1 MKKWLWI
8 IPVIFFVVSVPLL
21 FYSKTSHK
29 DEKAVDY
36 IKNLKSYS
44 AESNIIVVN
53 DKQALEYN
61 CKQYYDRKI
70 GGRIEVGDSRVFIY
84 KDNKTYVNDLKS
96 NMKYTVDRDFD
107 IIFNISMVSEYIK
120 LMYTDEEIKI
130 SSKSIEGI
138 EYVMVELHMPYMNRN
153 LVKGRIYLNKDNYLP
168 ERLEILDSSNRI
180 KVRVNYKNFIPNEEI
195 DENLFNL

>member
-1 MKKWLWI
+1 MKKWLWA
-8 IPVIFFVVSVPLL
+8 IPVVFFVISIPLL
-21 FYSKTSHK
+21 FYSKASHK

-44 AESNIIVVN
+44 AESNIILVN

-70 GGRIEVGDSRVFIY
+70 GGRVEVGDSRVFIY
-84 KDNKTYVNDLKS
+84 KNNKTYVNDLKS

-153 LVKGRIYLNKDNYLP
+153 LVKGIIYLNKDNYLP
-168 ERLEILDSSNRI
+168 ERLEILDDNNRI

>member
-8 IPVIFFVVSVPLL
+8 IPVIIFIVSIPLL
-21 FYSKTSHK
+21 FYSKVSHK
-29 DEKAVDY
+29 EEKAIDY

-44 AESNIIVVN
+44 CESNIILVN
-53 DKQALEYN
+53 DKQAVEYN

-70 GGRIEVGDSRVFIY
+70 GGRIEIGDSRVIIY
-84 KDNKTYVNDLKS
+84 KDNKAYVSDLKS

-120 LMYTDEEIKI
+120 LMYTNEEIKI

-138 EYVMVELHMPYMNRN
+138 EYTIVELHMPYMNRN
-153 LVKGRIYLNKDNYLP
+153 LVKGRVYLNKDNYLP
-168 ERLEILDSSNRI
+168 ERLEILDSGNRI
-180 KVRVNYKNFIPNEEI
+180 KVRVNYKNFIPNE
-195 DENLFNL
+195 DMDQSLFNL